1 MDFSVRPM
9 VSADLPAVYEL
20 MQKDEGVAFCP
31 WEADLLPSAL
41 MCHPGRILLTACNGD
56 EVIAACI
63 GGSVGERATLSHVFV
78 RAEHRRAG
86 IGKAFFNM
94 SKGICLE
101 RGVRQMYLVV
111 TSERAERFW
120 RGRGFIASN
129 AGFLQC
135 ELEEQSIRETP
146 HSRRSAGASVHPE
159 ETVLREGNLV
169 AEDYGV
175 RFTFFVDSAVNF
187 DESSFYQLKNR
198 LVRKGVKRGFI
209 LNPAPEALHSY
220 ERLGFREQ
228 KGEKLMELRLDE
240 RA

>member
-1 MDFSVRPM
+1 M

-41 MCHPGRILLTACNGD
+41 MCHPGRILLSACNGD

-111 TSERAERFW
+111 TSEQAERFW
-120 RGRGFIASN
+120 RGRGFTASN

-135 ELEEQSIRETP
+135 ELEETEASPDTAY
-146 HSRRSAGASVHPE
+146 SRPGAEAFVSTE
-159 ETVLREGNLV
+159 ETVLREGGLV

-175 RFTFFVDSAVNF
+175 RFTFFADSALDF
-187 DESSFYQLKNR
+187 DESSFCQLKSR
-198 LVRKGVKRGFI
+198 LVQKGVKRGFI
-209 LNPAPEALHSY
+209 LNPAPEALHCY

-228 KGEKLMELRLDE
+228 KGEKLMEMRLDD
-240 RA
+240 RD